1 MFCAFEGAARIV
13 RLWGTG
19 TIFEFGTPEYE
30 KLISPENRRPGS
42 RAAIVIDVHKVG
54 SVSWIRGKG
63 NCADKMLMSTR
74 VVPCMYE
81 YAYAVLW
88 VRGAVL

>member
-30 KLISPENRRPGS
+30 KLIPPEKRLTGS
-42 RAAIVIDVHKVG
+42 RAAVVVDVHEVG
-54 SVSWIRGKG
+54 SVRASIPT
-63 NCADKMLMSTR
+63 LIMSTYT
-74 VVPCMYE
+74 C
-81 YAYAVLW
+81 
-88 VRGAVL
+88 